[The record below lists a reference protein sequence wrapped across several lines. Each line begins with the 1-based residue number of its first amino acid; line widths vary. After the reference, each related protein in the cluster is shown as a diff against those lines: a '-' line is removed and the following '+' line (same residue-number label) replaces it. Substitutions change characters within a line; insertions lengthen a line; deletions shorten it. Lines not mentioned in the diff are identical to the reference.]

1 MDPDHQDHPDLR
13 AHLEVVEVS
22 EVTVDDVEYLVAA
35 VMVLETQEH
44 LSVTPIILLDLFN
57 VMAMEELLDNNAMVS
72 HTIPILVIVNKNAFK
87 TISNYIGK

>member
-1 MDPDHQDHPDLR
+1 MDDAESP
-13 AHLEVVEVS
+13 
-22 EVTVDDVEYLVAA
+22 VAA
-35 VMVLETQEH
+35 VVVLETQEH

-72 HTIPILVIVNKNAFK
+72 HTIPILVIVNKDAFK